1 MSEDCLTRRS
11 AFEATLLLPGAR
23 CRIRERS
30 LFHLIVAASIPRSN
44 RQDGRVVK
52 ALDLSSNGRMS
63 AWVRNPLLTR
73 RRVITSTSRLHS
85 VVAII
90 SRECGRST
98 APSALVR
105 ATWKRGVDCPVS
117 EDCLTRR
124 SIFEA
129 TLLLPGARCRIR
141 ERSLSHLIVAASIPR
156 SNRQDGRVVKALDL
170 SSNGRMSAWVR
181 TPLLT
186 RRRVIT
192 STSRLHSV
200 VAIISRECAIRAR
213 PCNVEARCRLPCV

>member
-1 MSEDCLTRRS
+1 MGL
-11 AFEATLLLPGAR
+11 
-23 CRIRERS
+23 
-30 LFHLIVAASIPRSN
+30 
-44 RQDGRVVK
+44 
-52 ALDLSSNGRMS
+52 
-63 AWVRNPLLTR
+63 NP
-73 RRVITSTSRLHS
+73 TSDKTSRYHFYQQAALCCGDHFAG
-85 VVAII
+85 VRTIDCAI
-90 SRECGRST
+90 R
-98 APSALVR
+98 LVR

-124 SIFEA
+124 SAFEA

-156 SNRQDGRVVKALDL
+156 SNRKDGRVVKALDL

-200 VAIISRECAIRAR
+200 VAIIFAGVRHPRSSVQRGSAVSIALCLKT
-213 PCNVEARCRLPCV
+213 V

>member
-1 MSEDCLTRRS
+1 MWVQTHDRHHNYQMRHQSFSNSASRS
-11 AFEATLLLPGAR
+11 WQKVASKVDLR
-23 CRIRERS
+23 VS
-30 LFHLIVAASIPRSN
+30 LQTEGNRHHAS
-44 RQDGRVVK
+44 
-52 ALDLSSNGRMS
+52 
-63 AWVRNPLLTR
+63 T
-73 RRVITSTSRLHS
+73 LHS
-85 VVAII
+85 EHGWR
-90 SRECGRST
+90 SRSST
-98 APSALVR
+98 
-105 ATWKRGVDCPVS
+105 
-117 EDCLTRR
+117 
-124 SIFEA
+124 
-129 TLLLPGARCRIR
+129 LPRCRIR

-156 SNRQDGRVVKALDL
+156 SNRKDGRVVKALDL